1 MHTGP
6 RKRKSHMQLGVAVAD
21 KPDGRFARLC
31 EDPILRFEDE
41 AIHVEDPF
49 LWYDEQRN
57 KFCLLAKDDSKGGK
71 GITGEWG
78 AGFYAESDDCIRFTV
93 ADEPLA
99 YSRKVRFGGEL
110 CEQCNLERPSLLFC
124 GGKPEYLFN
133 ATGDG
138 DAPYAFRGRTYI
150 LVQKLTV
157 R

>member
-1 MHTGP
+1 M
-6 RKRKSHMQLGVAVAD
+6 GVAVAD

-110 CEQCNLERPSLLFC
+110 REQCNLEPGLRCFSAEESRNTCSTLRATAMLRMPSAEEHISSC
-124 GGKPEYLFN
+124 KS
-133 ATGDG
+133 
-138 DAPYAFRGRTYI
+138 
-150 LVQKLTV
+150 
-157 R
+157 